1 MGTECS
7 VNVSSRDCQSQ
18 GFGHRM
24 SGREAGVSPADPEV
38 QAQFQQHPPHPPK
51 GLPVGEDSFWGG
63 VGTGGSMSPAQ
74 EGQRTQLWGPLQ
86 PPLHFET
93 GCCLQGLL
101 RVPQAPTL
109 LSRWIPFFPSPGQTR
124 VSCLTGHPFTQH
136 HLLRACPVPGTQ
148 AAGKTDVT
156 LLSVGH
162 TPGPRRSGRAGC
174 TGPRG
179 GCHEQVDLV
188 L

>member
-1 MGTECS
+1 M
-7 VNVSSRDCQSQ
+7 SSRDCRSQ

-24 SGREAGVSPADPEV
+24 SGREAGVSPAAPEV
-38 QAQFQQHPPHPPK
+38 RAQFQQHPPHPPK